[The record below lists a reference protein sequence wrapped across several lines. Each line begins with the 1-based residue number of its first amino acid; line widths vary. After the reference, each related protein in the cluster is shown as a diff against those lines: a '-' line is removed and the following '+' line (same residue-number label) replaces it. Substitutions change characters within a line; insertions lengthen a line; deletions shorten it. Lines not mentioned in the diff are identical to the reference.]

1 MEVPVQHLSVV
12 PLGPYFMI
20 STVISLCFMYK
31 TSKGTKNNFG
41 WVKEHVYIVITAVQ
55 GKPENVNFVSR
66 MVLALSRGGGL

>member
-1 MEVPVQHLSVV
+1 MVAT
-12 PLGPYFMI
+12 
-20 STVISLCFMYK
+20 TVISLCFMYK

-66 MVLALSRGGGL
+66 MALALSRGGGL